1 MAKYYVKVVGRPFG
15 PIEAER
21 IVQMVADGKLTRE
34 SEVSANRLDW
44 RPLGEVSELRQAL
57 NVGLPSAA
65 PFNGAGMDASD
76 ARVWYV
82 TNDGVTQYG
91 PMTQNE
97 ILRALQTGQILPTA
111 SAWRDG
117 EQARPISEIPEF
129 RAQNVA
135 PVEKKEWYY
144 SPDGRTGYG
153 PYGVSDILAFVEQG
167 RANFDSLV
175 WRNGENSRPMRN
187 EPVFMNAY
195 NAAHSGM
202 TANAMPI
209 PGVNVGQGANNSRED
224 DIYGATSLFNA
235 EKRNKRIRLLYTMT
249 WVGLIVAFVCAVLS
263 SILYSMNSNGGE
275 TVNRSLKLLGTA
287 LFIVSFVA
295 SFFLA
300 TTSFILIFNFWKSIP
315 IKFAR
320 TSAGVA
326 TGLLFVPLFNLYW
339 CFVTLVGG
347 SRDLDS
353 ALGHY
358 EQHGMNH
365 NERPRFIG
373 TSSGLTLA
381 ILYDVLFIIGI
392 SAACMPIIFSD
403 FGDHILNA
411 IIGDDL
417 ESWGYGVLCGLVFL
431 FPLCFSGCLT
441 GYSTATAVG
450 TFFDLQTVLKLESST
465 LTFICFVVLF
475 VNMVLPFYPLFFILF
490 TRKMKNAAL
499 QMNYWRAGSPSLRS
513 PEKNAPRVTL
523 DDIMN
528 S

>member
-44 RPLGEVSELRQAL
+44 IRLDEVTELRQAL
-57 NVGLPSAA
+57 SVGLPAA
-65 PFNGAGMDASD
+65 SPLVGGAAD

-202 TANAMPI
+202 TANPMPI

-249 WVGLIVAFVCAVLS
+249 WVGLIVAILCAVASSWFYSLADGKAGRVLVFLS
-263 SILYSMNSNGGE
+263 
-275 TVNRSLKLLGTA
+275 TA
-287 LFIVSFVA
+287 LFIVSVVA
-295 SFFLA
+295 SFFIA
-300 TTSFILIFNFWKSIP
+300 STSFILIYNFWKSIP

-320 TSAGVA
+320 TSPGIA

-339 CFVTLVGG
+339 CFVTLLGG
-347 SRDLDS
+347 ARDLDS
-353 ALGHY
+353 ALEYY
-358 EQHGMNH
+358 EQHGMNYG
-365 NERPRFIG
+365 ERPKFIG
-373 TSSGLTLA
+373 RASVITLA
-381 ILYDVLFIIGI
+381 ILYNVLFAVGVV
-392 SAACMPIIFSD
+392 AASLPIIFSVSED
-403 FGDHILNA
+403 VPVLLIDVVSAL
-411 IIGDDL
+411 L
-417 ESWGYGVLCGLVFL
+417 KVWGYVVLCGLTFL

-441 GYSTATAVG
+441 GYAAATATR
-450 TFFDLQTVLKLESST
+450 L
-465 LTFICFVVLF
+465 LF
-475 VNMVLPFYPLFFILF
+475 VTSDFSDDTTLMFLWVVIFIVNMFLPFYPLFFVLCV
-490 TRKMKNAAL
+490 RKMKNAAL
-499 QMNYWRAGSPSLRS
+499 QLNYWRAGSPSVK
-513 PEKNAPRVTL
+513 PTGQNAARVTL